1 MSDCSGRNTLAA
13 TWLGDIELSPH
24 LRLRGQHEWTA
35 ANIEE
40 KRTIDGRHLWFADVK
55 QGGRPLI
62 LDGEGGHFTV
72 GELAAIREL
81 QAAGQPVAL
90 THHSGTYNVIVAGI
104 EGVELP
110 IDYADYRADDWVSA
124 QINLIEV
131 LT

>member
-24 LRLRGQHEWTA
+24 LRLRGRHEWCA

-40 KRTIDGRHLWFADVK
+40 KRTIDGKHLWFADSK
-55 QGGRPLI
+55 RGGRPLV
-62 LDGEGGHFTV
+62 LDGSEGHFTV
-72 GELAAIREL
+72 GELAQIREL
-81 QAAGQPVAL
+81 QARGEPVTL
-90 THHSGTYNVIVAGI
+90 THHSGTYNVIIAGI

-110 IDYADYRADDWVSA
+110 IDYADYKDADWVSA

-131 LT
+131 ST

>member
-1 MSDCSGRNTLAA
+1 MPTM
-13 TWLGDIELSPH
+13 LGAIELSEH

-35 ANIEE
+35 ANISEA
-40 KRTIDGRHLWFADVK
+40 RTIDGRHLWFADTK
-55 QGGRPLI
+55 HGGRPLI

-72 GELAAIREL
+72 GELAQIRAL
-81 QAAGQPVAL
+81 QAQAQPVTL
-90 THHSGTYNVIVAGI
+90 THHSGTYNVIIAGI

-110 IDYADYRADDWVSA
+110 IDYADYRADDWASA